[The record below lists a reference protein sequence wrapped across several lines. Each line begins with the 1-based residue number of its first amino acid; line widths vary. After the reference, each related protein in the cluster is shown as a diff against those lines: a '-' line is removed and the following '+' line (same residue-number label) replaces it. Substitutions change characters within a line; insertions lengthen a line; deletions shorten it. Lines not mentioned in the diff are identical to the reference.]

1 MLYGETTRSP
11 LVSWNQNTFKIFNIK
26 PILLLRSGHTIY
38 DFRSDFS
45 FQQKLYFMNTKV
57 KSNGMS
63 GCVNTW
69 PFELPVQQMQN
80 RLELG
85 CKIVQCDSNF
95 CYFLR

>member
-1 MLYGETTRSP
+1 
-11 LVSWNQNTFKIFNIK
+11 
-26 PILLLRSGHTIY
+26 
-38 DFRSDFS
+38 
-45 FQQKLYFMNTKV
+45 MNTKV

-95 CYFLR
+95 KFSTHNFFLISVTF